1 MKSTADKREREKRMV
16 SEMIALYCRKKHH
29 TKGGLC
35 PECADLEAYA
45 RMRSDKCPFME
56 TKTFCSNCKVHCY
69 KPVMREKIREVMRFS
84 GPRMLFSHPVM
95 AVSHVIESKKRKTT
109 GGIKVKIKKL
119 LYVILGCIG
128 LALGAVGAVLPL
140 LPAFPFLLL
149 AAFCFA
155 KSSENCTVGLREQS
169 CIKTIWK
176 AM

>member
-69 KPVMREKIREVMRFS
+69 KPEMREKIRQVMRFA
-84 GPRMLFSHPVM
+84 GPWM
-95 AVSHVIESKKRKTT
+95 
-109 GGIKVKIKKL
+109 L
-119 LYVILGCIG
+119 LYHPGAAIRHMLETYKEKRR
-128 LALGAVGAVLPL
+128 LAH
-140 LPAFPFLLL
+140 
-149 AAFCFA
+149 
-155 KSSENCTVGLREQS
+155 ED
-169 CIKTIWK
+169 
-176 AM
+176 